1 MDVPSND
8 PHLYFW
14 LNVAAV
20 ALGGLILAAGTA
32 TSAGIWWS
40 YRKFIQFEGVLTAIR
55 DMIESAIKRL
65 DVHEQRWERT
75 DGRLAIVETKVA
87 VLEDRRDSHSRSEP

>member
-32 TSAGIWWS
+32 MSAGIWWS
-40 YRKFIQFEGVLTAIR
+40 YRKFIQFEGVLESIR
-55 DMIESAIKRL
+55 DMLASAIKRI
-65 DVHEQRWERT
+65 DAHEQRWERI
-75 DGRLAIVETKVA
+75 DSRISLVETKVA
-87 VLEDRRDSHSRSEP
+87 VLEDRRDSHPRPEH